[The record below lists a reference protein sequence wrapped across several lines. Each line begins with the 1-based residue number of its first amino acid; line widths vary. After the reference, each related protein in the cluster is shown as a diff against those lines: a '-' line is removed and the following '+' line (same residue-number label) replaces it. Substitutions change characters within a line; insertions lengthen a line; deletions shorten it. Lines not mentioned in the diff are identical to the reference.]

1 MKFTNTQAYLKSHS
15 NTIKLVLTHIEN
27 LVSNNEQIAIYPNP
41 ANNNIIIENTF
52 LTKDQIISV
61 YNIQGQLLIQ
71 QPLLKAKTNVDIS
84 TFAKGVYF
92 VKEKSENGIAVE
104 KFVKE

>member
-1 MKFTNTQAYLKSHS
+1 
-15 NTIKLVLTHIEN
+15 
-27 LVSNNEQIAIYPNP
+27 
-41 ANNNIIIENTF
+41 
-52 LTKDQIISV
+52 
-61 YNIQGQLLIQ
+61 
-71 QPLLKAKTNVDIS
+71 LKAKTNVDIS